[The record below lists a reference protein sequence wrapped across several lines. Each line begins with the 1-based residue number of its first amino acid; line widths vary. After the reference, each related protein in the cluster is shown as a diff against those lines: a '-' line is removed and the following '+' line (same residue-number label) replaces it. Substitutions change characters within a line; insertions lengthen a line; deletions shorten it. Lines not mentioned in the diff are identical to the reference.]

1 MTEALADLPNTE
13 AASAFEHWLKLPGE
27 WVEVPNE
34 RRGGMSGVQRLRTVD
49 GRLLYRK
56 QQVDHCYRD
65 WRHPF
70 GEPTV
75 LREQRALQA
84 FAALGVRVP
93 QLVYCGARRQAGRQ
107 QALLVTVALDGFDSL
122 EAIYARG
129 EQRHWDDALRAR
141 IFHQLGGL
149 LARLH
154 QARWQHGCLYA
165 KHIFLRIDAHGGVEL
180 ALLDLEKSRRRLT
193 RRRAA
198 RHDLRQLRR
207 HSPWG
212 AAEWESLGYGYHQAS
227 GQHLE
232 G

>member
-1 MTEALADLPNTE
+1 MTWALADLQNDKQPE
-13 AASAFEHWLKLPGE
+13 AFDHWLGLPGE
-27 WVEVPNE
+27 WVEAPNE
-34 RRGGMSGVQRLRTVD
+34 RRGGMSGVQRLRSVD
-49 GRLLYRK
+49 GQLLYRK

-65 WRHPF
+65 WKHPF

-84 FAALGVRVP
+84 FAALGVKVP
-93 QLVYCGARRQAGRQ
+93 QLVFCATRKQAGRQ
-107 QALLVTVALDGFDSL
+107 HALLVTAALEGFDSL

-129 EQRHWDDALRAR
+129 EHLHWDDALRSR
-141 IFHQLGGL
+141 IFHQLGAM

-165 KHIFLRIDAHGGVEL
+165 KHIFLRIDAHGRVEL

-193 RRRAA
+193 LQRAA

-207 HSPWG
+207 HSSWG
-212 AAEWESLGYGYHQAS
+212 TVEWESLGYGYRQFCGHS
-227 GQHLE
+227 IE